1 MNKYGIEKGMKGNE
15 WLDRWIDEWIQV
27 KERKL
32 MDCGSEEKKEDVV
45 RRGLV
50 ADSHSLAYLGQVS
63 LLLGASLPSPVQGS
77 PSCFS
82 HSTAMDPLR

>member
-50 ADSHSLAYLGQVS
+50 ADSHSLAYLYFWEPHSPHLYKGHHPVS
-63 LLLGASLPSPVQGS
+63 L
-77 PSCFS
+77 
-82 HSTAMDPLR
+82 TAQRWIH